1 MRVSCVTPESAS
13 GTVKPIYNDIAKVGH
28 GWVPDF
34 YQVLAHCPQ
43 LLEGFWKIQRGLIF
57 AGKVSGRHR
66 EMLNVFVS
74 LKNRCEYCAYH
85 HSTFGLSA
93 GLRKEQLG
101 ALEDYSQS
109 PLFNDLEK
117 LLLRY
122 TEEYLEEGRASS
134 GVVEALKS
142 HYSEDQM
149 VELEIIIGSVNLANH
164 FVGSFGIEI
173 EPERV
178 STRELE
184 ELRQQMSPRR
194 LP

>member
-1 MRVSCVTPESAS
+1 MSVSRVTPQSAS

-43 LLEGFWKIQRGLIF
+43 LLEGFWKIQRELIF
-57 AGKVSGRHR
+57 AGKVSGKHR

-85 HSTFGLSA
+85 HSAFGLRA

-101 ALEDYSQS
+101 ALEDYSRS
-109 PLFNDLEK
+109 PLFDDLEK

-122 TEEYLEEGRASS
+122 AEEYLDEGRASP
-134 GVVEALKS
+134 GVVDALKS
-142 HYSEDQM
+142 HYAEDQM
-149 VELEIIIGSVNLANH
+149 VELELIIGSVNLANH
-164 FVGSFGIEI
+164 FVGAFGIEI

-178 STRELE
+178 STPELE
-184 ELRQQMSPRR
+184 ELRRQMRSRR